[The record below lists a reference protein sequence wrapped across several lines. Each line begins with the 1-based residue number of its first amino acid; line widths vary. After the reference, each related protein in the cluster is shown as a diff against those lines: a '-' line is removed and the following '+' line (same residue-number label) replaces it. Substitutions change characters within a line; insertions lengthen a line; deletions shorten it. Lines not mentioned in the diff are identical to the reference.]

1 MTVERKMKTRNTRW
15 FRGGLALV
23 LAGAAAACGDAQAD
37 DTAEAASEF
46 VRVINVELAEIT
58 TQPFMDEIRLTGAVS
73 ANQDV
78 QVSAEESGVIKE
90 ILADRGARV
99 QAGDPLA
106 RIDDAVLGAQVE
118 QARAQ
123 AELAAQTW
131 ERRKRLWEE
140 DQVGSEIAYL
150 EAKYAAEQ
158 TAANLRL
165 LEERL
170 TRTII
175 RAPFDGVLD
184 DRMIEVGTMVGP
196 GQVVGRVVDL
206 DPVKIRAGVPERYA
220 ADVRRGAE
228 AQITFDVFPG
238 QVYKAPVTYVGSTVN
253 ALNRTF
259 PVEVVMPNPRGL
271 IKPEMVANMNLA
283 RRELSD
289 AVVVPQDAL
298 IRVEQGYIV
307 FVAAER
313 DGRTVAEARPVE
325 LGPSRRNQVVVE
337 AGLEPGE
344 RIVVVGQKSVAA
356 GDRLNVV
363 GTR

>member
-1 MTVERKMKTRNTRW
+1 MTMRNSGW

-23 LAGAAAACGDAQAD
+23 LAGAAAACGNAQAD
-37 DTAEAASEF
+37 DTAEVASDF
-46 VRVINVELAEIT
+46 VRVINVEVTDIT
-58 TQPFMDEIRLTGAVS
+58 AQPFVDEIRLTGSVW

-78 QVSAEESGVIKE
+78 QVSAEESGVVKE

-99 QAGDPLA
+99 RAGDPLA
-106 RIDDAVLGAQVE
+106 RIDGAVLTAQVE

-123 AELAAQTW
+123 ADLASQTW
-131 ERRKRLWEE
+131 DRRKRLWED

-150 EAKYAAEQ
+150 EAKYLAEQ

-170 TRTII
+170 ARTII

-206 DPVKIRAGVPERYA
+206 DPVKIMAGVPERYA

-228 AQITFDVFPG
+228 ARVTFDVFPG
-238 QVYKAPVTYVGSTVN
+238 EVYSAPVTYVGSTVN
-253 ALNRTF
+253 AQNRTF
-259 PVEVVMPNPRGL
+259 PVEVVMRNPQGL
-271 IKPEMVANMNLA
+271 IKPEMVANMDLA
-283 RRELSD
+283 RRELTD

-298 IRVEQGYIV
+298 IRVEEGYIV

-313 DGRTVAEARPVE
+313 DGSTVAEARPVE
-325 LGPSRRNQVVVE
+325 LGPSRRNLVVVE
-337 AGLEPGE
+337 SGLEPGE

>member
-1 MTVERKMKTRNTRW
+1 MRNLRW
-15 FRGGLALV
+15 VRGGMALLV
-23 LAGAAAACGDAQAD
+23 AGAMVACGNAEAD
-37 DTAEAASEF
+37 DTAEVAGDF
-46 VRVINVELAEIT
+46 VRVINVEVAEIK
-58 TQPFMDEIRLTGAVS
+58 TQPFVDEIRLTGAVS

-78 QVSAEESGVIKE
+78 QVSAEESGVIQE
-90 ILADRGARV
+90 IVADRGARV
-99 QAGDPLA
+99 RAGDALA
-106 RIDDAVLGAQVE
+106 RIDASVLTAQVA
-118 QARAQ
+118 QGRAQ
-123 AELAAQTW
+123 ADLASQTW
-131 ERRKRLWEE
+131 DRRKRLWEE

-158 TAANLRL
+158 TAANLRV

-170 TRTII
+170 SRTTI
-175 RAPFDGVLD
+175 RAPFDGILD

-206 DPVKIRAGVPERYA
+206 DPVKIMAGVPERYA

-238 QVYKAPVTYVGSTVN
+238 EVFTAPVTYVGSTVN
-253 ALNRTF
+253 VQNRTF
-259 PVEVVMPNPRGL
+259 PVEVVMPNPQGMV
-271 IKPEMVANMNLA
+271 KPEMVANVALT

-298 IRVEQGYIV
+298 VRVEAGYVV

-313 DGRTVAEARPVE
+313 DGTVVAEARPVV
-325 LGPSRRNQVVVE
+325 LGPSRRNLVVVE
-337 AGLEPGE
+337 SGLAPGE

>member
-1 MTVERKMKTRNTRW
+1 MMVETTMRNMRW
-15 FRGGLALV
+15 TRGGIAFLM
-23 LAGAAAACGDAQAD
+23 AGALAACGNAEAD
-37 DTAEAASEF
+37 DTSTAEGEF
-46 VRVINVELAEIT
+46 VRVINVEVAEIT
-58 TQPFMDEIRLTGAVS
+58 TESFVDEIRLTGVVT

-78 QVSAEESGVIKE
+78 QVSAEESGVIRE
-90 ILADRGARV
+90 VVADRGARV
-99 QAGDPLA
+99 RAGDPLA
-106 RIDDAVLGAQVE
+106 RIDDVVLAAQVD

-123 AELAAQTW
+123 ATLASQTW

-140 DQVGSEIAYL
+140 DRVGSEIAYL
-150 EAKYAAEQ
+150 EVKYAAEQ
-158 TAANLRL
+158 TAANLRV

-170 TRTII
+170 SRTII

-184 DRMIEVGTMVGP
+184 NRVIEVGTMVAP

-206 DPVKIRAGVPERYA
+206 DPVKIMGGVPERYA

-228 AQITFDVFPG
+228 ARITFDVFPG
-238 QVYKAPVTYVGSTVN
+238 ETYTAPVTFVGSTVN
-253 ALNRTF
+253 AQNRTF
-259 PVEVVMPNPRGL
+259 PVEVVMPNPKGL
-271 IKPEMVANMNLA
+271 IKPEMVANVSLA
-283 RRELSD
+283 RRELTD

-298 IRVEQGYIV
+298 IRVENGYIV

-313 DGRTVAEARPVE
+313 GGSVVAEARPVE
-325 LGPSRRNQVVVE
+325 LGPSRRNLVVV
-337 AGLEPGE
+337 ASGLESGE